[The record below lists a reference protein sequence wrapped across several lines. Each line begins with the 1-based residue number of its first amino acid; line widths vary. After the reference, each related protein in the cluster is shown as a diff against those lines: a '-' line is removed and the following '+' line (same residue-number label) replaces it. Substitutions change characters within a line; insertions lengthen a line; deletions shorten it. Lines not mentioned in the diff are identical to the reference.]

1 MSVLIKNIKT
11 PKDNTCSYCFFNNGA
26 SCRATPPDKT
36 TKRDEGYVSR
46 QFVYPEGVYSR
57 PEWCPLVEVP
67 GSHGRLIDANE
78 LERMKHWTD
87 DLYETEY
94 VEMEDITNAPTVI
107 EAEEQEHGCGKSEE
121 EKE

>member
-26 SCRATPPDKT
+26 SCRAIPPDKT
-36 TKRDEGYVSR
+36 TKRDERYVCR

-67 GSHGRLIDANE
+67 EPHGRLIDANFMKE
-78 LERMKHWTD
+78 LGAKCIAKRCDDGVLLALGRID
-87 DLYETEY
+87 DL
-94 VEMEDITNAPTVI
+94 PTVI
-107 EAEEQEHGCGKSEE
+107 EAEE
-121 EKE
+121 